1 MDGSSGGDRGGAG
14 KGRGK
19 QGGQREEENDES
31 AASCHDHSIGYSV
44 ARFTLVIVSDAGY
57 SDEV

>member
-1 MDGSSGGDRGGAG
+1 MDGSGGGDRGGAG

-31 AASCHDHSIGYSV
+31 AASCHDHSISYSV
-44 ARFTLVIVSDAGY
+44 TRLTLARVANSGY
-57 SDEV
+57 